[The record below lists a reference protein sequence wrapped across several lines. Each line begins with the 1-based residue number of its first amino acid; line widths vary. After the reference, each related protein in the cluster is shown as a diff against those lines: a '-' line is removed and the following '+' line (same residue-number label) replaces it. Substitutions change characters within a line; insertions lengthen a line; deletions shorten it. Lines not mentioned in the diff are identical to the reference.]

1 MRLRKVVYWLWV
13 DIIDNG
19 HSGLFDRLILKNEKI
34 LLYHSDQMLTI
45 FLFFFFFVKNL
56 FNSIFSIIKNTAL
69 DIK

>member
-1 MRLRKVVYWLWV
+1 MGY
-13 DIIDNG
+13 G
-19 HSGLFDRLILKNEKI
+19 HSMGYGLFDRLILKNEKI

-56 FNSIFSIIKNTAL
+56 FNSIFSIMKNTAL